1 MNGLV
6 SRFFAGSLVVLA
18 CGLIAA
24 GCGDDNGGGSGGSS
38 DQSSVQRIDEAVK
51 ACTDKA
57 QDIGGTPGAALEAG
71 CTTFGDGVKAA
82 LNQGGDA
89 VDEGLARSADACTAA
104 VGQLPSGKAQDAL
117 QELCDAIAG
126 LE

>member
-6 SRFFAGSLVVLA
+6 SRFLAGSLVVLA

-24 GCGDDNGGGSGGSS
+24 GCGDDSGGSS
-38 DQSSVQRIDEAVK
+38 GSSDDSSVQRIDEAVE
-51 ACTDKA
+51 ACRDKA

-82 LNQGGDA
+82 LNQGGEA

-104 VGQLPSGKAQDAL
+104 VGQLPQGKAQDAL

-126 LE
+126 LG